1 MSAFA
6 PTIDPTSNI
15 GNIIMTAA
23 SMSRTAAAR
32 PRRFESLFSA
42 AAFGFV
48 ALLPGASSAHA
59 QEGRV
64 GTLLVA
70 HGADSA
76 WNAPVL
82 DIARAAE
89 TGGPVEVAFLMGDH
103 TADFLFQDAVAKLE
117 AAGAERVVVV
127 PLLASSHSS
136 HYEQIRW
143 LTGETE
149 ELNDMMMHHLHMGGI
164 HRAHGETPLHLTPA
178 LDQSPEIAPILVER
192 ALALVDEPSEHALF
206 IVGHGPNS
214 AEDNALWMKNLREV
228 MAVVARET
236 GFRDVK
242 LGLLRDDAPEE
253 VRAEAVRS
261 IRETIGLQ
269 KELTGRPV
277 AVVPVL
283 VSRGYLG
290 QVKIPR
296 DLDGLD
302 IAYVGEGLLPHMDV
316 ARWVERRVRDAV
328 AAITQ
333 ER

>member
-1 MSAFA
+1 MSAALFRSA
-6 PTIDPTSNI
+6 PADGLLRLRSL
-15 GNIIMTAA
+15 TAVPFLA
-23 SMSRTAAAR
+23 S
-32 PRRFESLFSA
+32 F
-42 AAFGFV
+42 
-48 ALLPGASSAHA
+48 ALLACASSAHA

-64 GTLLVA
+64 GTLIVA

-103 TADFLFQDAVAKLE
+103 TADHLFQDAVAKLE

-149 ELNDMMMHHLHMGGI
+149 ELDDMMMHHLHMAGI
-164 HRAHGETPLHLTPA
+164 HRAEGGIPLHLTPA

-192 ALALVDEPSEHALF
+192 ALALVEDPSQHALF

-228 MAVVARET
+228 MAEVARET

-242 LGLLRDDAPEE
+242 LGLVRDDAPDE
-253 VRAEAVRS
+253 VRAEAVRGV
-261 IRETIGLQ
+261 REIIQLQ
-269 KELTGRPV
+269 RDLTGRPV
-277 AVVPVL
+277 VVVPIL
-283 VSRGYLG
+283 VSRGYVG
-290 QVKIPR
+290 QVKLPR

-302 IAYVGEGLLPHMDV
+302 IVYEGEGLLPHMDV
-316 ARWVERRVRDAV
+316 ARWVERRVREAV
-328 AAITQ
+328 AAATQ
-333 ER
+333 DR